1 MVDLKFLRAYSPTL
15 QQEVQLLIAQG
26 KLGTYLNTRYPQ
38 QHIRFKP
45 IKPYINLPINLNK
58 TF

>member
-38 QHIRFKP
+38 ATHTVFKP
-45 IKPYINLPINLNK
+45 IKPCINLPIN
-58 TF
+58 